1 VLLQDYNVGSHIDVT
16 YGLFWVYV
24 HDSAFRNESHNFGRN
39 RSDSDVGYIALF
51 LQVAPFRRNLLFSP

>member
-1 VLLQDYNVGSHIDVT
+1 MKPYRCNIWIILGPR
-16 YGLFWVYV
+16 
-24 HDSAFRNESHNFGRN
+24 AFRNESHNFGRN